1 MALRHP
7 ATVLVLGLLLAPPSA
22 AQVFETVSDS
32 GVGGVLSPADF
43 DVGLAR
49 EHSAAFGYDVRA
61 LAVRDGQHQVRVS
74 FHSGTGGAVPATQS
88 FLGDAVALPDAAS
101 WAADGG
107 AGGLPLAIG
116 DPLGVTNGGLPCVR
130 IGLDA
135 GLGYDFGAAVMPLID
150 APHGGLGSEFGDAV
164 AMSGRWLLVGDPG
177 LGRVYV
183 FMDQAPGTGD
193 YQWVAEYP
201 TYQPTWRTG
210 QHGTLGVQREPDGV
224 LMAVGSPQR
233 VSGLEGGLC
242 VVLRLDVV
250 QQTFDILNSHAG
262 GVGWELG
269 ASVDVRGDRVL
280 VGQPG
285 NGSGFA
291 QGGAAF
297 LLKQETGFNLTNT
310 YSLIDASPGMR
321 FGEDVALGDGQLF
334 FSVPGYDGLTANSN
348 DTGKVMDRGGIVLAD
363 LDPTG
368 ECCDWV
374 TVTYSLASGTGGPAT
389 GYASALA
396 VTDAAPG
403 GTPRLEAA
411 SHPVG
416 QVLVHSFADPTV
428 ESWKFADLG
437 QAKPFQ
443 PGGNLPRLYAEGSFA
458 AGDLIR
464 LRITNAK
471 NFASFVWMF
480 VGLSAIHAP
489 FQGGTLVPAPDLLLT
504 LLPTDGAGNGGLP
517 VAPMPPGLPPGVQLH
532 FQAWIKNGPM
542 SNLYSA
548 TNAMRVTTP

>member
-49 EHSAAFGYDVRA
+49 EHAAAFGYDVRA
-61 LAVRDGQHQVRVS
+61 VAVRDGQHQVRVS
-74 FHSGTGGAVPATQS
+74 FHDPAGQLLGSQS

-101 WAADGG
+101 WTADAG

-116 DPLGVTNGGLPCVR
+116 DPDGVTNGGEPCVR
-130 IGLDA
+130 IALDA
-135 GLGYDFGAAVMPLID
+135 GLGYDLGTAVTALLPAYIGS
-150 APHGGLGSEFGDAV
+150 PTSEFGDGLA
-164 AMSGRWLLVGDPG
+164 ASGRWLAVGDPG
-177 LGRVYV
+177 LGRVFIYR
-183 FMDQAPGTGD
+183 DQAPGTGD
-193 YQWVAEYP
+193 YQVVAEYP
-201 TYQPTWRTG
+201 TYEPSWRTG
-210 QHGTLGVQREPDGV
+210 QHGTIGMQREPDGV
-224 LMAVGSPQR
+224 LLAVGSPER
-233 VSGLEGGLC
+233 VFGVEGGLC
-242 VVLRLDVV
+242 DVLRLDIA
-250 QQTFDILNSHAG
+250 QQTFDILNSHSG
-262 GVGWELG
+262 GIGWELG
-269 ASVDVRGDRVL
+269 ASVDVRGNRVL

-285 NGSGFA
+285 NSSGFA

-297 LLKQETGFNLTNT
+297 LLKEEQGWILANT
-310 YSLIDASPGMR
+310 YSLIDAVPGMR

-348 DTGKVMDRGGIVLAD
+348 DTGKVIDRGAIVLAD
-363 LDPTG
+363 LDPSG
-368 ECCDWV
+368 ECCDWA
-374 TVTYSLASGTGGPAT
+374 TVTYSLASGSGGPAT

-396 VTDAAPG
+396 ITDAAPG

-428 ESWKFADLG
+428 ESWKIVDLG

-443 PGGNLPRLYAEGSFA
+443 PGWNLPRLYAEGSFA

-471 NFASFVWMF
+471 SNANFVWMF

-532 FQAWIKNGPM
+532 FQAWIKNGPT